1 VGKRTAAIDASLD
14 WLVQPVSEKEL
25 FSFGNGSQ
33 AIDIAGACFDH
44 FFQKRL
50 EIVE

>member
-1 VGKRTAAIDASLD
+1 LHY
-14 WLVQPVSEKEL
+14 EL

-44 FFQKRL
+44 FSKCALKSLDRQAAFESAIRQAG
-50 EIVE
+50 